1 MCNLANSSVQ
11 YVDGKKKGGGGKVA
25 IENPTA
31 IDVYVYILQN
41 GAI

>member
-11 YVDGKKKGGGGKVA
+11 YVDGKKKGGGKVA

>member
-1 MCNLANSSVQ
+1 MCVTWPILPYSTSTE
-11 YVDGKKKGGGGKVA
+11 KKRGGKVA